1 MNKTLKKTLSII
13 LSILMIVTSVPFALA
28 AGDGVPLTIDVTDDS
43 YIEIGNGYEYYDE
56 DGYIIT
62 GNNPAAEILVYEGGN
77 YTLDGVTAE
86 SISDRAGDDTVN
98 ITIKGNNV
106 FTGSYSFFK
115 ADLIINAVDG
125 ATLKALYVTT
135 AGNDG
140 TLTVNGGDITFA
152 YEGNE
157 KYCTLNCKKIIING
171 GTVTASNSAF
181 YTVGQNVELNGGI
194 LNVVNTSTDVEAIG
208 NDVIIDKG
216 ALLTIS
222 STYKL
227 FHDAYD
233 ILKAEGLAENDF
245 FFVRYDTESEFV
257 PVQDI
262 ESALNGKEYAEIKID
277 THEHSFNNIGKCI
290 CGYECPHE
298 SITDNKCDNC
308 GAEGTI
314 VTIEMTDSY
323 GDGWNG
329 NAVVIKQFV
338 DGVYTDTEAGTAT
351 IEYGAGGT
359 FTTVLPKD
367 GIFALSWLAG
377 DYPSECS
384 FTIAV
389 DGECVYSISDARG
402 IENNAILYTI
412 CEHTGGKADCLHR
425 AVCENCGNE
434 YGEVDADGH
443 DWSNKDGICA
453 NGCGETCPHSS
464 YTDGVCDNC
473 DYECAHE
480 WGEGVLTRPIKI
492 TTTDWDDGY
501 YTYTCSACGHY
512 YHEAVKRADYTALD
526 AVLEDFID
534 AMYDTTLLDSIR
546 NELQVIYFDNIKV
559 LYGDYIESEQA
570 EVDAL
575 VETMTQKLAEVEAGV
590 ADGSALKPNYTEGDA
605 LINGIIEQFYDK
617 GITYVD
623 EIIAEFDTLY
633 NEYLAIWRKPETT
646 KPQVDEIVGELKAL
660 KEKIDKGTEDGT
672 LVKIDGIKEY
682 NKIADALDA
691 ELMEN
696 YSQEEIAALAEKAGD
711 EINVRFGEIIGKAG
725 DLTGSV
731 AENKDAL
738 AEIESEM
745 RALYGEIK
753 NCLDGVHNGFVYE
766 VTEEAK
772 CEVNAIES
780 ATCTLC
786 GETDEREVEGS
797 ALKHSF
803 TKYEETEAPKC
814 GVAGKEVAYCDNG
827 CQTTDERETPALE
840 HIFLDYVSNGDATCT
855 ADGTKTAEC
864 INGCGATDTVE
875 DEDSMLDH
883 ADEDGDKICD
893 NCEAEIVDVCPDCG
907 RPVHEEKGIPQY
919 ICLIIT
925 LIKLL
930 VSFYKTVIV
939 K

>member
-1 MNKTLKKTLSII
+1 MKKFLSIM
-13 LSILMIVTSVPFALA
+13 LAILMIVTTMPMAFA

-43 YIEIGNGYEYYDE
+43 YINIGNGYEYYDE

-106 FTGSYSFFK
+106 FTGSYSLYE
-115 ADLIINAVDG
+115 ADFIIDAVDG
-125 ATLKALYVTT
+125 ATLKAPYVTT

-157 KYCTLNCKKIIING
+157 KYCTLNCNKIIING

-389 DGECVYSISDARG
+389 DGECVYSISDAGG

-803 TKYEETEAPKC
+803 TKYEVTEEAKC
-814 GVAGKEVAYCDNG
+814 GVAGKEVAYCDHG
-827 CQTTDERETPALE
+827 CQTTDEKEIPALE

-855 ADGTKTAEC
+855 ADGTKTASC
-864 INGCGATDTVE
+864 LNGCGATDTVA
-875 DEDSMLDH
+875 DEGTMLDH
-883 ADEDGDKICD
+883 TDEDGDKLCD
-893 NCEAEIVDVCPDCG
+893 DCESEIENCACGKDHKTIGDVLYCF
-907 RPVHEEKGIPQY
+907 VLSVLQ
-919 ICLIIT
+919 IIFT
-925 LIKLL
+925 FLMKK
-930 VSFYKTVIV
+930 V
-939 K
+939 